1 MANVIINDEH
11 LTNIAATIRGKNGT
25 TNTYAPNEMAAAI
38 ASLSSGSG
46 GGGELAYATLTHTTG
61 STNLTYRTFDL
72 SNYIT
77 SGTIY
82 FMTQHG
88 SQYTIHILVI
98 TDGKIVD
105 KRYGSN
111 GSGFQ
116 NQNTFLTSPTFEL
129 TNGILKVTGTAAN
142 YVKNYADVIYTA

>member
-11 LTNIAATIRGKNGT
+11 LTNIADAIREKNGT
-25 TNTYAPNEMAAAI
+25 ANTYAPNEMAAAI
-38 ASLSSGSG
+38 TSLTS

-61 STNLTYRTFDL
+61 STNYTYRTFDL

-88 SQYTIHILVI
+88 SQYTIHVLII
-98 TDGKIVD
+98 TNGEIVD